1 MLTSNTTVR
10 PVHKPRNQKPRELQP
25 CPILYEKVLV
35 ASNGFVKETDRSQ
48 SDKEAKA
55 ILDRADGDTT
65 ANRLA
70 MVRLLKDVRNWVAD
84 EATQAAKKAQALAE
98 YNALIAPVGNGWKA
112 ANEAWVKY
120 VQAEKAKGHNGQ
132 LALARE
138 GNFFAEFVRFE
149 ALVANIKADPE
160 AVSALVVELTDLT
173 FAVQNFVWTKWC
185 PTCGDPVEKF
195 VPKNGECGNCFRSH
209 STDDSVAE
217 VKPAK
222 RRVAKPGSASK
233 RHKGGAKKVKGKLS
247 AKDEAKNAKLM
258 AEAVGIAHQGK
269 PNTKQPSRT
278 VLAGKKV
285 GTKTKKNKGIGS

>member
-1 MLTSNTTVR
+1 MLTSNATVR

-70 MVRLLKDVRNWVAD
+70 MIRLLKDVRNWVAD

-112 ANEAWVKY
+112 ANEAWMKY
-120 VQAEKAKGHNGQ
+120 VQVEKTKGHNGQ
-132 LALARE
+132 KAISNAFWSE
-138 GNFFAEFVRFE
+138 FAHVESMVLKPRGTEEFVAE
-149 ALVANIKADPE
+149 LVAKLD
-160 AVSALVVELTDLT
+160 DLT
-173 FAVQNFVWTKWC
+173 FRVGNFVWDYWC
-185 PTCGDPVEKF
+185 ASCGTPTEEIVPRNGKPAF
-195 VPKNGECGNCFRSH
+195 VPKLCGTCFR
-209 STDDSVAE
+209 AE
-217 VKPAK
+217 PSDAVSEAKPAK

-269 PNTKQPSRT
+269 P
-278 VLAGKKV
+278 
-285 GTKTKKNKGIGS
+285 KTKKNKGIGS